1 MDNRFKFEEEFDES
15 VISIELEN
23 LQIRNSIFYLLTKR
37 TIDFIGALVGLILLS
52 PIMVIVAIAIKLE
65 DPKGNII
72 FGHMRVGKD
81 GKMFPCLKFRSM
93 FSNAE
98 EMKKNFTEEQKRE
111 YAETFKLKDDP
122 RITKVGKFIRKTSL
136 DELPQ
141 LFNILKGDMTIVGPR
156 PIVTDELDF
165 YGEYEDYYKAVKPGL
180 TGLWQVSGRSDTT
193 YDERVDLDM
202 EYVTTRNTFKDLYI
216 IFMTV
221 VKVLKREG
229 AC

>member
-1 MDNRFKFEEEFDES
+1 MDNRFKFEEEFDED

-23 LQIRNSIFYLLTKR
+23 LQIRNSIFYLFTKR
-37 TIDFIGALVGLILLS
+37 AIDFIGALVGLILLS

-193 YDERVDLDM
+193 YDERVALDM

>member
-1 MDNRFKFEEEFDES
+1 M
-15 VISIELEN
+15 ISIELEN

-180 TGLWQVSGRSDTT
+180 TGLWQVNGRSDTT
-193 YDERVDLDM
+193 YEERVSFDM

>member
-1 MDNRFKFEEEFDES
+1 MDNRFKFEEEFDED

-23 LQIRNSIFYLLTKR
+23 LQVRDSVFYLFIKR
-37 TIDFIGALVGLILLS
+37 VIDFIGALVGLILLS
-52 PIMVIVAIAIKLE
+52 PIMLIVAIAIKLE

-193 YDERVDLDM
+193 YDERVALDM

-216 IFMTV
+216 IFMTAI
-221 VKVLKREG
+221 KVLKREG

>member
-1 MDNRFKFEEEFDES
+1 MDNRFKFEEEFDED

-23 LQIRNSIFYLLTKR
+23 LQIRNSIFYLFTKR
-37 TIDFIGALVGLILLS
+37 AIDFIGALVGLILLS

-193 YDERVDLDM
+193 YDERVNLDM